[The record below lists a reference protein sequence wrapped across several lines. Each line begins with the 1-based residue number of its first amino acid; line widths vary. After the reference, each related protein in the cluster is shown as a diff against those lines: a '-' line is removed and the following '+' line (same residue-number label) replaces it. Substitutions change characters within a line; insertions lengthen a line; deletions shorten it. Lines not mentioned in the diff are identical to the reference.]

1 MASPHRNLTC
11 LKYSYYCGQVD
22 KTVAE
27 PGKKQGRNKASFFP
41 LLVIIIIPI
50 LIILIPLRRRI
61 LLIPDDNSRARYR
74 AAATRSQTAF
84 LGSGSV

>member
-11 LKYSYYCGQVD
+11 PKYSYYCGQVD

-27 PGKKQGRNKASFFP
+27 PGKKQGRNTASFFP

-50 LIILIPLRRRI
+50 LIILIARQQCI
-61 LLIPDDNSRARYR
+61 IHIPDDNSR